1 MQRLIDDKKLTPEE
15 FFELARE
22 FTPADDVRPSAPGS
36 RRKTR
41 GRRPEGDGG
50 RSAMSHSLFL
60 PVAGGSTI
68 WGLVLDLS
76 LKVTVLYLVAM
87 LLHLLLGRRRPL
99 SRSGLWNA
107 ILAGLIVLPVAT
119 LAFPR
124 LQIDF
129 PQTPASD
136 LVESQQANDA
146 TTKPSSLAIG
156 SRIDDL
162 AATFEGD
169 RAPGR
174 VGARA
179 SSALLS
185 SRRLDP
191 GTSGRQ
197 A

>member
-1 MQRLIDDKKLTPEE
+1 
-15 FFELARE
+15 
-22 FTPADDVRPSAPGS
+22 
-36 RRKTR
+36 
-41 GRRPEGDGG
+41 
-50 RSAMSHSLFL
+50 MSHSLFL
-60 PVAGGSTI
+60 PEAGGSTI

-107 ILAGLIVLPVAT
+107 ILAGLIGLPVAT

-124 LQIDF
+124 LRIDF
-129 PQTPASD
+129 PLAPASH

-156 SRIDDL
+156 SRIDDQ

-174 VGARA
+174 VGAPSKRHA
-179 SSALLS
+179 PVESEA
-185 SRRLDP
+185 R
-191 GTSGRQ
+191 
-197 A
+197 